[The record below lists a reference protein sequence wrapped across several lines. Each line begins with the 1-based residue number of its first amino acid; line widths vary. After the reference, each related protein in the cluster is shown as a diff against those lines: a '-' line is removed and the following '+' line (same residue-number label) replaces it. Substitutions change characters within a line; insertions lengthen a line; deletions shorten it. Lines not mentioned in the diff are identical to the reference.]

1 MADCGRRMVER
12 NIEGSE
18 MLEMNVLLR
27 VVTTLEVEEDQFDQ
41 YRYSY
46 NYGQNV
52 GLSMTLYDEA
62 LSSNF
67 KGSCTICFEEF
78 CNGSYLKP
86 FYTNCSHI
94 FHKIVLPSGF
104 MDASIV
110 HLLILVRC
118 VVLKYYEK

>member
-1 MADCGRRMVER
+1 MADCGRKMVAR

-27 VVTTLEVEEDQFDQ
+27 VVTTFVVDENQFDH

-62 LSSNF
+62 ISSNF
-67 KGSCTICFEEF
+67 KGPCTICFEEF
-78 CNGSYLKP
+78 CNGSHSNL

-94 FHKIVLPSGF
+94 FHKDCIAKWIYGCINRSSPYSCPLCRSQ
-104 MDASIV
+104 
-110 HLLILVRC
+110 IL
-118 VVLKYYEK
+118 